1 MTPKMQATKG
11 KIDKLDFI
19 EIRNLCVSKDIIKK
33 VKRQPTEW
41 EKISANHII
50 RIQYVKYTKNS

>member
-1 MTPKMQATKG
+1 MQATKG